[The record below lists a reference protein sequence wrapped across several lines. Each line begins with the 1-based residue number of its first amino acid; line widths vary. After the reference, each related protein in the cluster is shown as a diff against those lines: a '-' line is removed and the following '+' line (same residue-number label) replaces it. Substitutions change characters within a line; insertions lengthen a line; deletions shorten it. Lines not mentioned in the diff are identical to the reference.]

1 MDFSRARQSP
11 AGSGHTPRAHSHRA
25 RHQPARG
32 GNLSG
37 GGGVEPRL
45 HAATPHAACT
55 APRKACTTRGG
66 EGALGGAWPATVLAT
81 CAAARRAAHPA
92 GQGRTRT
99 SSLRSA
105 TASTHASGV
114 RQRRAEV
121 APTCTQGLT
130 RARTAA
136 SPSPTTPHNA
146 NAHATAAS
154 EYSRRVHTSHGATV
168 HVAPHAWQR

>member
-1 MDFSRARQSP
+1 MGRRP
-11 AGSGHTPRAHSHRA
+11 
-25 RHQPARG
+25 
-32 GNLSG
+32 
-37 GGGVEPRL
+37 
-45 HAATPHAACT
+45 HATAPHAACT
-55 APRKACTTRGG
+55 APRKACTARGG

-92 GQGRTRT
+92 GQGRTRDN
-99 SSLRSA
+99 SLRSS

-130 RARTAA
+130 RGRTAA
-136 SPSPTTPHNA
+136 SPSPTTAHNA
-146 NAHATAAS
+146 NAHAIAAS

>member
-1 MDFSRARQSP
+1 MGFSRARQSL

-25 RHQPARG
+25 RHQPGRG

-37 GGGVEPRL
+37 GGYMGPL
-45 HAATPHAACT
+45 PHAAAPHAACT
-55 APRKACTTRGG
+55 APRKACTARGG

-81 CAAARRAAHPA
+81 CAAALRAAHPS
-92 GQGRTRT
+92 GQGRTRNN
-99 SSLRSA
+99 SLPSA
-105 TASTHASGV
+105 TASTHSSGV

-130 RARTAA
+130 RPRTAA
-136 SPSPTTPHNA
+136 SPSPTTAHNA
-146 NAHATAAS
+146 KAHTIAAS